1 MQELSNK
8 MNNANYGSSPFREPN
23 MMVKSPDKHE
33 KERQIGVSKS
43 LSFCLLL

>member
-1 MQELSNK
+1 
-8 MNNANYGSSPFREPN
+8 

-43 LSFCLLL
+43 FSFCL